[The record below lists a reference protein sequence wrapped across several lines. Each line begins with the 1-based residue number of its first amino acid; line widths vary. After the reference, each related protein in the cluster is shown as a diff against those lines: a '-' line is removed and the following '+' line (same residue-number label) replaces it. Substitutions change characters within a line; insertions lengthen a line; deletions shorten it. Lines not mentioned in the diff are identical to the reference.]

1 MIWHIA
7 KKEIYH
13 NLMTLRFVL
22 MIILLP
28 VLMLANALIYG
39 FGDSGYREEVNTYN
53 RAMESRLSY
62 VKNNAQK
69 SLGRLAMRGPGEIY
83 KRPSRFKFCADGA
96 AELIPNSIPLSE
108 RAGAGRG
115 GGTVVEEY
123 SWREVWTF
131 EYLPS
136 NHSSDATTLI
146 KIDWVFI
153 GIFMSFFV
161 ILFTFDAIA
170 GERVHGTLSLMMSNQ
185 ISRAQMLLAK
195 YLGAFFTLMVPLTI
209 GILMNLLIIY
219 LSGNIPFGSGASLPS
234 NGWGPWFRIFGMVGL
249 FALHISIFILLG
261 LFFSSRVSNAIT
273 SLVWLLLTWVCLAFI
288 FPSLLGL
295 FVGTLDP
302 IPSIEIVSSR
312 KRTQLASI
320 ENEFRP
326 TELLEVTKLSEAP
339 SPDNPSVTRRWAT
352 YFTRRHETKTRIA
365 DEHVDQQ
372 LKQVQLARELT
383 QISPIAC
390 FQYAMEGLA
399 NTGIVSYMN
408 FVKQVQRYRQTFIDF
423 IKTEDRG
430 DPDSLHIYPVR
441 EGLSQKPVDPNA
453 VPRFK
458 EHISYQS
465 VIFPVGLLILF
476 NVLFFTA
483 AQLSFLKCDLK

>member
-13 NLMTLRFVL
+13 NLMTLRFAL

-28 VLMLANALIYG
+28 TLMVANGFIYG
-39 FGDSGYREEVNTYN
+39 FGDNGYREEVNAYH
-53 RAMESRLSY
+53 RAIESRLSH
-62 VKNNAQK
+62 VKGYAEE
-69 SLGRLAMRGPGEIY
+69 SLGKLAMRGPGEIY
-83 KRPSRFKFCADGA
+83 KRPSPFKFCADGTD
-96 AELIPNSIPLSE
+96 ELIPRSIPIVGS
-108 RAGAGRG
+108 GAARG
-115 GGTVVEEY
+115 GGVTTRY
-123 SWREVWTF
+123 QWRELWSL

-136 NHSSDATTLI
+136 NHGSDATTLI

-170 GERVHGTLSLMMSNQ
+170 GERAKGTLSLMMSNP
-185 ISRAQMLLAK
+185 ISRGQMLLAK
-195 YLGAFFTLMVPLTI
+195 YLGAFFTLMVPLVI
-209 GILMNLLIIY
+209 GVLMNLLIIY
-219 LSGNIPFGSGASLPS
+219 LSGNIPFDLGDWL
-234 NGWGPWFRIFGMVGL
+234 RILGMVGL
-249 FALHISIFILLG
+249 FALHISIFIFLG

-312 KRTQLASI
+312 KRTQLANI
-320 ENEFRP
+320 EDEFRP
-326 TELLEVTKLSEAP
+326 MELLEVTKLSEAP
-339 SPDNPSVTRRWAT
+339 APDNPSATRRWAT
-352 YFTRRHETKTRIA
+352 YFTRRYETRTQIA
-365 DEHVDQQ
+365 DTHLDQQ
-372 LKQVQLARELT
+372 FRQVRLARELT
-383 QISPIAC
+383 QISPIVC

-399 NTGIVSYMN
+399 GTGITRYMD
-408 FVKQVQRYRQTFIDF
+408 FVKQVRRYRQTFVDF
-423 IKTEDRG
+423 IKTEDRD
-430 DPDSLHIYPVR
+430 DPESLHIYPVR
-441 EGLSQKPVDPNA
+441 EGLSQEPVDPNA
-453 VPRFK
+453 VPRF
-458 EHISYQS
+458 EERMSYQS

>member
-7 KKEIYH
+7 KKEIHH

-28 VLMLANALIYG
+28 LLMVANALIYG
-39 FGDSGYREEVNTYN
+39 FGDSGYREEVNVYH

-62 VKNNAQK
+62 VKGNAAE

-83 KRPSRFKFCADGA
+83 KRPSPFKFCADGTD
-96 AELIPNSIPLSE
+96 ELIPRSVPFSSS
-108 RAGAGRG
+108 GAARG
-115 GGTVVEEY
+115 GGVATSY
-123 SWREVWTF
+123 NWRELWAL

-136 NHSSDATTLI
+136 NHGSDATTRI

-170 GERVHGTLSLMMSNQ
+170 GERAKGTLSLMMSNQ
-185 ISRAQMLLAK
+185 ISRGQVLFAK
-195 YLGAFFTLMVPLTI
+195 YLGAFFTLMVPLAI

-219 LSGNIPFGSGASLPS
+219 LSGNIPFDSGDSL
-234 NGWGPWFRIFGMVGL
+234 RILGMVGL
-249 FALHISIFILLG
+249 FALHISIFIFLG

-302 IPSIEIVSSR
+302 IPSMDLVSSR
-312 KRTQLASI
+312 KRAQLASI
-320 ENEFRP
+320 DAEYRP
-326 TELLEVTKLSEAP
+326 MELLEKTKLSEAP
-339 SPDNPSVTRRWAT
+339 SVDNPSAARRWAT
-352 YFTRRHETKTRIA
+352 YFSRKNEVRTRSA
-365 DEHVDQQ
+365 DEHVHQQ
-372 LKQVQLARELT
+372 FRQVRLARELT

-399 NTGIVSYMN
+399 GTGITRYMD
-408 FVKQVQRYRQTFIDF
+408 FVKQVRRYRQTFIDF
-423 IKTEDRG
+423 IKTEDRD

-441 EGLSQKPVDPNA
+441 EGLSQKPVAPNA
-453 VPRFK
+453 VPRF
-458 EHISYQS
+458 EERMSSQN

-476 NVLFFTA
+476 NIVFLTA

>member
-1 MIWHIA
+1 
-7 KKEIYH
+7 
-13 NLMTLRFVL
+13 MTLRFVL

-28 VLMLANALIYG
+28 VLMVANALIYG
-39 FGDSGYREEVNTYN
+39 FGDSGYREEIDAYN
-53 RAMESRLSY
+53 LAMERRLSR
-62 VKNNAQK
+62 VRDDAEV

-83 KRPSRFKFCADGA
+83 KRPSPFKFCADGA
-96 AELIPNSIPLSE
+96 DELIPNAIPLSE

-115 GGTVVEEY
+115 GGIVAEKY

-136 NHSSDATTLI
+136 NHGSDATTLI

-219 LSGNIPFGSGASLPS
+219 LSGNIPFDLADWLSIL
-234 NGWGPWFRIFGMVGL
+234 GMVGL

-273 SLVWLLLTWVCLAFI
+273 SLVWLLLTWICLAFI

-312 KRTQLASI
+312 KRAQLANI
-320 ENEFRP
+320 EDEFQP
-326 TELLEVTKLSEAP
+326 METLEVTKLSEAP
-339 SPDNPSVTRRWAT
+339 APDNPSATRRWAT
-352 YFTRRHETKTRIA
+352 YFTRKHETKTRIA
-365 DEHVDQQ
+365 DQHVDQQ
-372 LKQVQLARELT
+372 LRQVRLARELT
-383 QISPIAC
+383 QISPIVC

-399 NTGIVSYMN
+399 NTGIVSYVN

-423 IKTEDRG
+423 IKTEDKS

-453 VPRFK
+453 IPRF
-458 EHISYQS
+458 EERPSYQS
-465 VIFPVGLLILF
+465 VILPVGLLILF
-476 NVLFFTA
+476 NALFFTA

>member
-7 KKEIYH
+7 KKEIHH

-28 VLMLANALIYG
+28 VLMVANALIYG
-39 FGDSGYREEVNTYN
+39 FGDSGYKEEVNTYH
-53 RAMESRLSY
+53 RAMESRLSL
-62 VKNNAQK
+62 VKGHAEE
-69 SLGRLAMRGPGEIY
+69 SLGKLAMRGPGEIY
-83 KRPSRFKFCADGA
+83 KQPSPFKFCADGTD
-96 AELIPNSIPLSE
+96 ELIPRSIPIVSS
-108 RAGAGRG
+108 GAARG
-115 GGTVVEEY
+115 GGVTTAY
-123 SWREVWTF
+123 HWRELWAL

-136 NHSSDATTLI
+136 NHGSDATTLI

-170 GERVHGTLSLMMSNQ
+170 GERAHGTLSLMMSNP
-185 ISRAQMLLAK
+185 ISRGQMLFAK

-219 LSGNIPFGSGASLPS
+219 LSGNIPFDLGDWL
-234 NGWGPWFRIFGMVGL
+234 RILGMGGL
-249 FALHISIFILLG
+249 FALHISTFIFLG

-312 KRTQLASI
+312 KRTQLANI
-320 ENEFRP
+320 EDEFRP
-326 TELLEVTKLSEAP
+326 MELLEVTKLSEAP
-339 SPDNPSVTRRWAT
+339 SPDNPSATRRWAT
-352 YFTRRHETKTRIA
+352 YFTRRYETRTQIA
-365 DEHVDQQ
+365 DTHVDQQ
-372 LKQVQLARELT
+372 FRQVRLARELT
-383 QISPIAC
+383 QISPIVC

-399 NTGIVSYMN
+399 NTGIVSYMD
-408 FVKQVQRYRQTFIDF
+408 FVKHVRRYRQTFIDF
-423 IKTEDRG
+423 IKTEDRN
-430 DPDSLHIYPVR
+430 DPESLHIYPVR

-453 VPRFK
+453 VPRF
-458 EHISYQS
+458 EERPSYQS

-476 NVLFFTA
+476 NTLLILFNTLPSNPHA
-483 AQLSFLKCDLK
+483 LACGM

>member
-28 VLMLANALIYG
+28 ILMVANALIYG
-39 FGDSGYREEVNTYN
+39 FGDTGYREEVNAYN
-53 RAMESRLSY
+53 RAMENRLSY
-62 VKNNAQK
+62 VKNNAQE

-83 KRPSRFKFCADGA
+83 KRPSPFKFCADGA
-96 AELIPNSIPLSE
+96 DELIPRSIPIVGS
-108 RAGAGRG
+108 GAARG
-115 GGTVVEEY
+115 GGVTIAY
-123 SWREVWTF
+123 NWRELWAL

-136 NHSSDATTLI
+136 NHGSDATTRI

-170 GERVHGTLSLMMSNQ
+170 GERAYGTLSLMMSNQ
-185 ISRAQMLLAK
+185 ISRGQVLLAK
-195 YLGAFFTLMVPLTI
+195 YLGAFFTLMVPLII
-209 GILMNLLIIY
+209 GVLMNLLIIY
-219 LSGNIPFGSGASLPS
+219 LSGNIPFNANDCL
-234 NGWGPWFRIFGMVGL
+234 RILGMFGL
-249 FALHISIFILLG
+249 FALHIPIFIFLG

-288 FPSLLGL
+288 FPSLIGL

-312 KRTQLASI
+312 KQAQLASI
-320 ENEFRP
+320 DDEFRP
-326 TELLEVTKLSEAP
+326 MELLEKTRLSEAP
-339 SPDNPSVTRRWAT
+339 SPDNPSATHRWAT
-352 YFTRRHETKTRIA
+352 YFRRRYEAKTHIT

-372 LKQVQLARELT
+372 LRQVKLARELT
-383 QISPIAC
+383 QISPIVC

-399 NTGIVSYMN
+399 GTGITRYMD
-408 FVKQVQRYRQTFIDF
+408 FVKQVRRYRQTFIDF
-423 IKTEDRG
+423 IKTEDRN

-441 EGLSQKPVDPNA
+441 EGLSQKPVDPNV
-453 VPRFK
+453 VPRF
-458 EHISYQS
+458 EERPSYQS
-465 VIFPVGLLILF
+465 VLFPVGLLILF
-476 NVLFFTA
+476 NILFFTA

>member
-13 NLMTLRFVL
+13 NFMTLRFVL

-39 FGDSGYREEVNTYN
+39 FGDSGYREEVDAYN
-53 RAMESRLSY
+53 LAMERRLSR
-62 VKNNAQK
+62 VKDDAEK
-69 SLGRLAMRGPGEIY
+69 SLGHLAMRGPGEIC

-96 AELIPNSIPLSE
+96 DELIPRSIPIAE
-108 RAGAGRG
+108 RSGAARG
-115 GGTVVEEY
+115 GDIGTAY
-123 SWREVWTF
+123 NWREVWTL

-136 NHSSDATTLI
+136 NHGGDATTLI

-170 GERVHGTLSLMMSNQ
+170 GERAHGTLSLMMSNQ
-185 ISRAQMLLAK
+185 ISRGQVLFAK
-195 YLGAFFTLMVPLTI
+195 YLGTFFTLMVPLML
-209 GILMNLLIIY
+209 GILMNLLVIY
-219 LSGNIPFGSGASLPS
+219 FSGSIPFDSSDFL
-234 NGWGPWFRIFGMVGL
+234 RILGMIGL
-249 FALHISIFILLG
+249 FALHISIFICLG

-273 SLVWLLLTWVCLAFI
+273 SLVWLLLTWVCLAFV

-326 TELLEVTKLSEAP
+326 TEMLEVTKLSEAP
-339 SPDNPSVTRRWAT
+339 SPDNPSATRRWAT
-352 YFTRRHETKTRIA
+352 YFTRRYETKTRIA

-372 LKQVQLARELT
+372 LRQVRLARELT
-383 QISPIAC
+383 QISPIMC
-390 FQYAMEGLA
+390 FQHAMEGLA
-399 NTGIVSYMN
+399 NTGVASYMN
-408 FVKQVQRYRQTFIDF
+408 FVKQVRRYRQTFIDF
-423 IKTEDRG
+423 IKTEDRN

-441 EGLSQKPVDPNA
+441 EGLSQKPVDISTI
-453 VPRFK
+453 PRF
-458 EHISYQS
+458 EERISYQN
-465 VIFPVGLLILF
+465 VLFPTGLLILF
-476 NVLFFTA
+476 NALCFIT

>member
-13 NLMTLRFVL
+13 NLMTLRFTL

-28 VLMLANALIYG
+28 VLMVANALIYG
-39 FGDSGYREEVNTYN
+39 FGDSGYREEVDAYN
-53 RAMESRLSY
+53 SAMERRLSR
-62 VKNNAQK
+62 VKDDTEK

-96 AELIPNSIPLSE
+96 DELIPNAIPLAE
-108 RAGAGRG
+108 RSGGSRG
-115 GGTVVEEY
+115 GNDITETY
-123 SWREVWTF
+123 RWREVWTL

-136 NHSSDATTLI
+136 NHGSDATTLI

-170 GERVHGTLSLMMSNQ
+170 GERAHGTLSLMMSNQ
-185 ISRAQMLLAK
+185 VSRGQVLLAK
-195 YLGAFFTLMVPLTI
+195 YLGAFFTLMVPLII
-209 GILMNLLIIY
+209 GVLMNVLIIY
-219 LSGNIPFGSGASLPS
+219 LSGNISFNANDCL
-234 NGWGPWFRIFGMVGL
+234 RILGMVGL
-249 FALHISIFILLG
+249 FALHISIFIFLG

-288 FPSLLGL
+288 FPSLIGL
-295 FVGTLDP
+295 FVGTLDS
-302 IPSIEIVSSR
+302 IPSIEIISSR
-312 KRTQLASI
+312 KRAQLANI
-320 ENEFRP
+320 EDEFRP
-326 TELLEVTKLSEAP
+326 MELLETTKLSEAP
-339 SPDNPSVTRRWAT
+339 SPDNPSATRRWAT
-352 YFTRRHETKTRIA
+352 YFTRRYETKTRIT

-372 LKQVQLARELT
+372 LRQVKLARELT
-383 QISPIAC
+383 QISPIVC
-390 FQYAMEGLA
+390 FQHAMEGLA
-399 NTGIVSYMN
+399 GTGITRYMD
-408 FVKQVQRYRQTFIDF
+408 FVKQVRRYRQTFIDF
-423 IKTEDRG
+423 IKVEDSD
-430 DPDSLHIYPVR
+430 DPESLHIYPVR

-453 VPRFK
+453 IPRF
-458 EHISYQS
+458 EERPSYQS

-476 NVLFFTA
+476 NILFFTA

>member
-22 MIILLP
+22 MVILLP
-28 VLMLANALIYG
+28 ILMVANALIYG
-39 FGDSGYREEVNTYN
+39 FGDSGYREEVNAYN

-62 VKNNAQK
+62 VKNNAQE

-83 KRPSRFKFCADGA
+83 KRPSPFKFCADGTD
-96 AELIPNSIPLSE
+96 ELIPRSIPIVGS
-108 RAGAGRG
+108 GAARG
-115 GGTVVEEY
+115 GGVTTAY
-123 SWREVWTF
+123 SWRELWAL

-136 NHSSDATTLI
+136 NHGSDATTLI

-170 GERVHGTLSLMMSNQ
+170 GERAKGTLSLMMSNQ
-185 ISRAQMLLAK
+185 ISRGQVLFAK
-195 YLGAFFTLMVPLTI
+195 YLGAFFTLMLPLVI

-219 LSGNIPFGSGASLPS
+219 LSGSIAFNSEDCL
-234 NGWGPWFRIFGMVGL
+234 RILGMIGL
-249 FALHISIFILLG
+249 FALHISIFIFLG

-273 SLVWLLLTWVCLAFI
+273 GLVWLLLTWVCLAFI
-288 FPSLLGL
+288 FPSLIGL

-312 KRTQLASI
+312 KRAQLASI
-320 ENEFRP
+320 DDEFRP
-326 TELLEVTKLSEAP
+326 MELLEVTKLSEAP
-339 SPDNPSVTRRWAT
+339 SPDNPSATRRWAT
-352 YFTRRHETKTRIA
+352 YFTRRYQIKTQIA
-365 DEHVDQQ
+365 DTHVDQQ
-372 LKQVQLARELT
+372 FRQVRLARELT
-383 QISPIAC
+383 QISPIVC

-399 NTGIVSYMN
+399 ATGITRYMD
-408 FVKQVQRYRQTFIDF
+408 FVKQVRRYRQTFIDF
-423 IKTEDRG
+423 IKTEDRD
-430 DPDSLHIYPVR
+430 DPESLHIYPVR

-453 VPRFK
+453 VPRFE
-458 EHISYQS
+458 EHSSYQS

-476 NVLFFTA
+476 NILFFTA

>member
-28 VLMLANALIYG
+28 ILMIANALIYG
-39 FGDSGYREEVNTYN
+39 FGDNGYTAEIRDYN
-53 RAMESRLSY
+53 RKVDQGRSHIEKYA
-62 VKNNAQK
+62 AQG
-69 SLGRLAMRGPGEIY
+69 LGELAMTGPAEIP
-83 KRPSRFKFCADGA
+83 KRPTQLKFCADGA
-96 AELIPNSIPLSE
+96 DALIPHSITIAE
-108 RAGAGRG
+108 RINWERPEYEGL
-115 GGTVVEEY
+115 VENY
-123 SWREVWTF
+123 SWRELWSL

-136 NHSSDATTLI
+136 NHGGDATTLI

-161 ILFTFDAIA
+161 ILFTFDAIT
-170 GERVHGTLSLMMSNQ
+170 GERVRGTLSLMMSNPIPRGQ
-185 ISRAQMLLAK
+185 VLFAK
-195 YLGAFFTLMVPLTI
+195 YLGTFFTLIIPLLI
-209 GILMNLLIIY
+209 GVLMNLLIIY
-219 LSGNIPFGSGASLPS
+219 LSGNIPFDSGSWL
-234 NGWGPWFRIFGMVGL
+234 RILGMIGL
-249 FALHISIFILLG
+249 FALHISIFIFLG

-302 IPSIEIVSSR
+302 IPSIERISAE
-312 KRTQLASI
+312 KRLQIANI
-320 ENEFRP
+320 DDEFRP
-326 TELLEVTKLSEAP
+326 AELVKAAKLSEAP
-339 SPDNPSVTRRWAT
+339 SVDNPSATRRWAT
-352 YFTRRHETKTRIA
+352 YFRERSEVQTRMA
-365 DEHVDQQ
+365 DARVDQQ
-372 LKQVQLARELT
+372 LRQVQLTRELT
-383 QISPIAC
+383 QISPTVC

-399 NTGIVSYMN
+399 NTGIASYMS
-408 FVKQVQRYRQTFIDF
+408 FVKQVRRYRNTFIDF
-423 IKTEDRG
+423 IKSEDRG

-441 EGLSQKPVDPNA
+441 EGLSQKPVNPDV

-458 EHISYQS
+458 ERISHQS
-465 VIFPVGLLILF
+465 IIFPLGLLILF
-476 NVLFFTA
+476 NILFFIA

>member
-13 NLMTLRFVL
+13 NLTTLRFVL

-28 VLMLANALIYG
+28 LLMVANALIYG

-62 VKNNAQK
+62 VKNNAQE

-83 KRPSRFKFCADGA
+83 KQPSPFKFCADGTD
-96 AELIPNSIPLSE
+96 ELIPRSIPIVGS
-108 RAGAGRG
+108 GAARG
-115 GGTVVEEY
+115 GGVTTAY
-123 SWREVWTF
+123 NWRELWSL

-136 NHSSDATTLI
+136 NHGSDATTLI

-170 GERVHGTLSLMMSNQ
+170 GERAMGTLSLMMSNQ
-185 ISRAQMLLAK
+185 ISRGQMLFAK

-219 LSGNIPFGSGASLPS
+219 VSGNIPFNSSDCL
-234 NGWGPWFRIFGMVGL
+234 RISGMVGL
-249 FALHISIFILLG
+249 FALHISIFIFLG

-288 FPSLLGL
+288 FPSLIGL

-312 KRTQLASI
+312 KRAQLANI
-320 ENEFRP
+320 EDEFRP
-326 TELLEVTKLSEAP
+326 MELLETTKLREAP
-339 SPDNPSVTRRWAT
+339 SPNNPSAARRWAT
-352 YFTRRHETKTRIA
+352 YFMRRYETKTRIA
-365 DEHVDQQ
+365 DERVDQQ
-372 LKQVQLARELT
+372 LRQVKLARELT
-383 QISPIAC
+383 QVSPIVC

-399 NTGIVSYMN
+399 NTGILSYMD
-408 FVKQVQRYRQTFIDF
+408 FVKQVRRYRQTFIDF

-430 DPDSLHIYPVR
+430 DPESLHIYPVR

-453 VPRFK
+453 VPRF
-458 EHISYQS
+458 EERISYQS

-476 NVLFFTA
+476 NLVFFTA
-483 AQLSFLKCDLK
+483 ALLSFLKCDLK

>member
-1 MIWHIA
+1 MIWHVA
-7 KKEIYH
+7 KKEIHH

-28 VLMLANALIYG
+28 VLMVANALIYG
-39 FGDSGYREEVNTYN
+39 FGGSGYKEEVNTYH
-53 RAMESRLSY
+53 RAMESRLSL
-62 VKNNAQK
+62 VKGYAEE
-69 SLGRLAMRGPGEIY
+69 SLGKLAMRGPGEIY
-83 KRPSRFKFCADGA
+83 KQPSPFKFCADGVD
-96 AELIPNSIPLSE
+96 ELIPRSIPIVG
-108 RAGAGRG
+108 AGAARG
-115 GGTVVEEY
+115 GGVTTAY
-123 SWREVWTF
+123 SWRELWAL

-136 NHSSDATTLI
+136 NHGSDATTRI

-161 ILFTFDAIA
+161 ILFTFDATA
-170 GERVHGTLSLMMSNQ
+170 GERAHGTLSLMMSNQ
-185 ISRAQMLLAK
+185 ISRGQMLFAK

-219 LSGNIPFGSGASLPS
+219 LSESVLFSSGDWL
-234 NGWGPWFRIFGMVGL
+234 RILGMVGL
-249 FALHISIFILLG
+249 FALHISTFIFLG

-312 KRTQLASI
+312 KRTQLANI
-320 ENEFRP
+320 EDEFRP
-326 TELLEVTKLSEAP
+326 MELLEVTKLSEAP
-339 SPDNPSVTRRWAT
+339 SPDNPSATRRWAA
-352 YFTRRHETKTRIA
+352 YFTRRYETRTQIT
-365 DEHVDQQ
+365 DTHVDQQ
-372 LKQVQLARELT
+372 FRQVRLARELT
-383 QISPIAC
+383 QISPIVC

-408 FVKQVQRYRQTFIDF
+408 FVKQVRRYRQTFIDF
-423 IKTEDRG
+423 IKTEDRN
-430 DPDSLHIYPVR
+430 DPESLHIYPVR

-453 VPRFK
+453 VPRF
-458 EHISYQS
+458 EERPSYQS

-476 NVLFFTA
+476 NILFFTA

>member
-7 KKEIYH
+7 KKEIHH

-28 VLMLANALIYG
+28 VLMVANALIYG
-39 FGDSGYREEVNTYN
+39 FGDSGYKEEVNTYH
-53 RAMESRLSY
+53 RAMESRLSL
-62 VKNNAQK
+62 VKDYAEE
-69 SLGRLAMRGPGEIY
+69 SLGKLAMRGPGEIY
-83 KRPSRFKFCADGA
+83 KQPSPFKFCADGVD
-96 AELIPNSIPLSE
+96 ELIPRSVPIVGS
-108 RAGAGRG
+108 GAARG
-115 GGTVVEEY
+115 GGVTTAY
-123 SWREVWTF
+123 HWRELWAL

-136 NHSSDATTLI
+136 NHGSDATTRI

-170 GERVHGTLSLMMSNQ
+170 GERAHGTLSLMMSNQ
-185 ISRAQMLLAK
+185 ISRGQMLFAK
-195 YLGAFFTLMVPLTI
+195 YLGAFFHTHGTAHNRYPHEPV
-209 GILMNLLIIY
+209 NY
-219 LSGNIPFGSGASLPS
+219 LSFREYSLS
-234 NGWGPWFRIFGMVGL
+234 SEDWLRILGMVGL
-249 FALHISIFILLG
+249 FALHISIFIFLG

-302 IPSIEIVSSR
+302 IPSIEIVASR
-312 KRTQLASI
+312 KRTQLANI
-320 ENEFRP
+320 EDEFRP
-326 TELLEVTKLSEAP
+326 MELLEVTKLSEAP
-339 SPDNPSVTRRWAT
+339 SPDNPSATRRWAT
-352 YFTRRHETKTRIA
+352 YFTRKYETRTQIA
-365 DEHVDQQ
+365 DTHVDQQ
-372 LKQVQLARELT
+372 FRQVRLARELT

-408 FVKQVQRYRQTFIDF
+408 FVKQVRRYRQTFTDF
-423 IKTEDRG
+423 IKTEDRN
-430 DPDSLHIYPVR
+430 DPESLHIYPVR

-453 VPRFK
+453 VPRF
-458 EHISYQS
+458 EERPSYQS
-465 VIFPVGLLILF
+465 VLLPVGLLILF
-476 NVLFFTA
+476 NILFFTA

>member
-1 MIWHIA
+1 
-7 KKEIYH
+7 
-13 NLMTLRFVL
+13 

-28 VLMLANALIYG
+28 LLMVANALIYG

-53 RAMESRLSY
+53 RAMENRLSH
-62 VKNNAQK
+62 VKNNAQQ

-83 KRPSRFKFCADGA
+83 KRPSPFKFCADGTD
-96 AELIPNSIPLSE
+96 ELIPRSIPIVGS
-108 RAGAGRG
+108 GAARG
-115 GGTVVEEY
+115 GGVTTAY
-123 SWREVWTF
+123 SWRELWAL

-136 NHSSDATTLI
+136 NHGSDATTRI

-170 GERVHGTLSLMMSNQ
+170 GERANGTLSLMMSNQ
-185 ISRAQMLLAK
+185 ISRGQMLLAK

-209 GILMNLLIIY
+209 GILMNLLVIY
-219 LSGNIPFGSGASLPS
+219 VSGNIPFNS
-234 NGWGPWFRIFGMVGL
+234 NDFLRILGMVGL
-249 FALHISIFILLG
+249 FALHISIFIFLG

-312 KRTQLASI
+312 KRTQLANI
-320 ENEFRP
+320 EDEFRP
-326 TELLEVTKLSEAP
+326 LELLEVTKLSEAP
-339 SPDNPSVTRRWAT
+339 SPDNPSATRRWAT
-352 YFTRRHETKTRIA
+352 YFTRRYETRTQIA
-365 DEHVDQQ
+365 DTHVDQQ
-372 LKQVQLARELT
+372 FKQVRLARELT
-383 QISPIAC
+383 QISPIVC

-399 NTGIVSYMN
+399 NTGIVSYMD
-408 FVKQVQRYRQTFIDF
+408 FVKQVRRYRQTFIDF
-423 IKTEDRG
+423 IQTEDRA
-430 DPDSLHIYPVR
+430 DPESLHIYPVR

-453 VPRFK
+453 IPRFK

-465 VIFPVGLLILF
+465 VVFPVGLLILF
-476 NVLFFTA
+476 NVLFFTTA
-483 AQLSFLKCDLK
+483 LLSFLKCDLK

>member
-28 VLMLANALIYG
+28 VLMVANALIYG
-39 FGDSGYREEVNTYN
+39 FGDNGYREEIDAYN
-53 RAMESRLSY
+53 GAMERRLSG
-62 VKNNAQK
+62 VKDDADE
-69 SLGRLAMRGPGEIY
+69 SLGRLAMRGPGEIH

-96 AELIPNSIPLSE
+96 DELIPTSIRLSE
-108 RAGAGRG
+108 RAGGGRVG
-115 GGTVVEEY
+115 GAAAEEY

-136 NHSSDATTLI
+136 NHGGDATTLI

-170 GERVHGTLSLMMSNQ
+170 GERAHGTLSLMMSNH
-185 ISRAQMLLAK
+185 ISRGQMLLAK
-195 YLGAFFTLMVPLTI
+195 YLGAFLTLMVPLAL

-219 LSGNIPFGSGASLPS
+219 LSGNIPFDLADWLSIL
-234 NGWGPWFRIFGMVGL
+234 GMVGL
-249 FALHISIFILLG
+249 FALHISIFIFLG

-273 SLVWLLLTWVCLAFI
+273 SLVWLLLTWVGLAFI

-312 KRTQLASI
+312 RHAQLANI
-320 ENEFRP
+320 EDEFRP
-326 TELLEVTKLSEAP
+326 TEFLETTKLSEAP
-339 SPDNPSVTRRWAT
+339 SPDNPSATRRWAT

-372 LKQVQLARELT
+372 FRQVQLARELT
-383 QISPIAC
+383 QISPIVC

-399 NTGIVSYMN
+399 GTGITRYMD
-408 FVKQVQRYRQTFIDF
+408 FVKQVRHYRETFIDF
-423 IKTEDRG
+423 IKTEDRS

-453 VPRFK
+453 IPRFK

-465 VIFPVGLLILF
+465 VIFPIGLLILF
-476 NVLFFTA
+476 NVLFFIA
-483 AQLSFLKCDLK
+483 AQLSFLKYDLK

>member
-1 MIWHIA
+1 
-7 KKEIYH
+7 
-13 NLMTLRFVL
+13 MTLRFVL

-28 VLMLANALIYG
+28 LLMVANALIYG
-39 FGDSGYREEVNTYN
+39 FGDSGYREEVNAYH

-62 VKNNAQK
+62 VKNNAQE

-83 KRPSRFKFCADGA
+83 KRPSPFKFCADGTD
-96 AELIPNSIPLSE
+96 ELIPRSIPIVGS
-108 RAGAGRG
+108 GAARG
-115 GGTVVEEY
+115 GGVTTSY
-123 SWREVWTF
+123 SWRELWAF

-136 NHSSDATTLI
+136 NHGSDATTLI

-153 GIFMSFFV
+153 GVFMSFFV
-161 ILFTFDAIA
+161 ILFTFDAVA
-170 GERVHGTLSLMMSNQ
+170 GERAHGTLSLMMANQ
-185 ISRAQMLLAK
+185 ISRGQVLLAK
-195 YLGAFFTLMVPLTI
+195 YLGAFFTLMVPLVI
-209 GILMNLLIIY
+209 GVLMNLLVIY
-219 LSGNIPFGSGASLPS
+219 LSGNIPFNSSDCL
-234 NGWGPWFRIFGMVGL
+234 RILGMVGL
-249 FALHISIFILLG
+249 FALHISIFIFLG

-312 KRTQLASI
+312 KRTQLTNI
-320 ENEFRP
+320 DDEFRP
-326 TELLEVTKLSEAP
+326 MELLEKTKLSEAP
-339 SPDNPSVTRRWAT
+339 SVDNPSAARRWAT
-352 YFTRRHETKTRIA
+352 YFSRKNEIRTRSA

-372 LKQVQLARELT
+372 FRQVRLARELT
-383 QISPIAC
+383 QISPIVC

-399 NTGIVSYMN
+399 NTGIVSYMD
-408 FVKQVQRYRQTFIDF
+408 FVKQVRRYRQTFIDF
-423 IKTEDRG
+423 IKTEDRN
-430 DPDSLHIYPVR
+430 DPESLHIYPVR

-453 VPRFK
+453 VPRF
-458 EHISYQS
+458 EERPSYQS

-476 NVLFFTA
+476 NILFFTA

>member
-7 KKEIYH
+7 KKEIHH

-39 FGDSGYREEVNTYN
+39 FGDSGYREEVDTYN
-53 RAMESRLSY
+53 RAMERRLSR
-62 VKNNAQK
+62 VKEDAEK
-69 SLGRLAMRGPGEIY
+69 SLGRLAMRGPGEIH
-83 KRPSRFKFCADGA
+83 KRPSRFKFCADGTD
-96 AELIPNSIPLSE
+96 ELIPHSIPISE
-108 RAGAGRG
+108 RAGGGRG
-115 GGTVVEEY
+115 GGAVAEAY
-123 SWREVWTF
+123 SWREVWTL

-136 NHSSDATTLI
+136 NHGSDATTLI

-170 GERVHGTLSLMMSNQ
+170 GERAQGTLSLMMSNQ
-185 ISRAQMLLAK
+185 ISRGQMLSAK
-195 YLGAFFTLMVPLTI
+195 YIGAFFTIMVPLAI
-209 GILMNLLIIY
+209 GILMNLLVIY
-219 LSGNIPFGSGASLPS
+219 LSGSIPFDSGD
-234 NGWGPWFRIFGMVGL
+234 WFRILGMVGL

-312 KRTQLASI
+312 KRAQLANI
-320 ENEFRP
+320 EDEFRP
-326 TELLEVTKLSEAP
+326 LETLEVTKLSEAP
-339 SPDNPSVTRRWAT
+339 APDNPSATRRWAT
-352 YFTRRHETKTRIA
+352 YFTRRHETKTRMA
-365 DEHVDQQ
+365 DEHVNQQ
-372 LKQVQLARELT
+372 FRQVQLARELT

-408 FVKQVQRYRQTFIDF
+408 FVKQVRRYRQTFIDF
-423 IKTEDRG
+423 IETEDKS

-441 EGLSQKPVDPNA
+441 EGLSQKSVDPNI

-458 EHISYQS
+458 EHISHQS
-465 VIFPVGLLILF
+465 VIFPVILLILF
-476 NVLFFTA
+476 NILFFAA
-483 AQLSFLKCDLK
+483 AQLSFLKSDLK

>member
-39 FGDSGYREEVNTYN
+39 FGDSGYREEMDAYN
-53 RAMESRLSY
+53 LAMERRLSR
-62 VKNNAQK
+62 VKDDAEE

-83 KRPSRFKFCADGA
+83 KRPSRFKFCADGSD
-96 AELIPNSIPLSE
+96 ELIPNSIPIAE
-108 RAGAGRG
+108 RSGAGRG
-115 GGTVVEEY
+115 GGIVVEEY
-123 SWREVWTF
+123 SWREVWTL

-136 NHSSDATTLI
+136 NHGGDATTLI

-161 ILFTFDAIA
+161 ILFTFDAVA
-170 GERVHGTLSLMMSNQ
+170 GERAYGTLSLMMSNQ
-185 ISRAQMLLAK
+185 ISRGQVLFAK
-195 YLGAFFTLMVPLTI
+195 YLGAFFTLLVPLTI
-209 GILMNLLIIY
+209 GILMNLLIVY
-219 LSGNIPFGSGASLPS
+219 FLGGIPFDSSDFL
-234 NGWGPWFRIFGMVGL
+234 RILGMFGL
-249 FALHISIFILLG
+249 FALHISIFIFLG
-261 LFFSSRVSNAIT
+261 LFFSSRVSNAVT
-273 SLVWLLLTWVCLAFI
+273 SLVWLLLTWVGLAFI

-302 IPSIEIVSSR
+302 IPSIEVITSR
-312 KRTQLASI
+312 KRAQLANI

-326 TELLEVTKLSEAP
+326 MESLEMTKLSEAP
-339 SPDNPSVTRRWAT
+339 SPDNPAAARRWAT
-352 YFTRRHETKTRIA
+352 YFTRRYETKTRIA

-372 LKQVQLARELT
+372 LRQVRLARELT
-383 QISPIAC
+383 QISPIVC

-399 NTGIVSYMN
+399 NTGIVSYMD
-408 FVKQVQRYRQTFIDF
+408 FVKQVRRYRQTFIDF
-423 IKTEDRG
+423 IKTEDRN
-430 DPDSLHIYPVR
+430 DRDSLHIYPVR
-441 EGLSQKPVDPNA
+441 EGLSQKPVNLDA
-453 VPRFK
+453 IPRF
-458 EHISYQS
+458 EERISSQN
-465 VIFPVGLLILF
+465 VLFPTGLLILF
-476 NVLFFTA
+476 NALFFII

>member
-1 MIWHIA
+1 
-7 KKEIYH
+7 
-13 NLMTLRFVL
+13 MTLRFVL

-28 VLMLANALIYG
+28 LLMVANALIYG
-39 FGDSGYREEVNTYN
+39 FGDSGYREEVNAYH

-62 VKNNAQK
+62 VKNNAQE

-83 KRPSRFKFCADGA
+83 KRPSPFKFCADGTD
-96 AELIPNSIPLSE
+96 ELIPRSIPIVGS
-108 RAGAGRG
+108 GAARG
-115 GGTVVEEY
+115 GGVTTSY
-123 SWREVWTF
+123 SWRELWAL

-136 NHSSDATTLI
+136 NHGSDATTLI

-153 GIFMSFFV
+153 GVFMSFFV
-161 ILFTFDAIA
+161 ILFTFDAVA
-170 GERVHGTLSLMMSNQ
+170 GERAHGTLSLMMSNQ
-185 ISRAQMLLAK
+185 VSRGQVLLAK
-195 YLGAFFTLMVPLTI
+195 YLGAFFTLMVPLVI
-209 GILMNLLIIY
+209 GVLMNLLVIY
-219 LSGNIPFGSGASLPS
+219 LSGNIPFNSSDCL
-234 NGWGPWFRIFGMVGL
+234 RILGMVGL
-249 FALHISIFILLG
+249 FALHISIFIFLG

-312 KRTQLASI
+312 KRTQLANI
-320 ENEFRP
+320 DDEFRP
-326 TELLEVTKLSEAP
+326 MELLEKTKLSEAP
-339 SPDNPSVTRRWAT
+339 SVDNPSAARRWAT
-352 YFTRRHETKTRIA
+352 YFSRKNEIRTRSA

-372 LKQVQLARELT
+372 FRQVRLARELT
-383 QISPIAC
+383 QISPIVC

-399 NTGIVSYMN
+399 DTGIVSYMD
-408 FVKQVQRYRQTFIDF
+408 FVKQVRRYRQTFIDF
-423 IKTEDRG
+423 IKTEDRD
-430 DPDSLHIYPVR
+430 DPESLHIYPVR

-453 VPRFK
+453 IPRF
-458 EHISYQS
+458 EERISYQS

-476 NVLFFTA
+476 NILFFTA

>member
-28 VLMLANALIYG
+28 ILMVANALIYG
-39 FGDSGYREEVNTYN
+39 FGDSGYREEVDAYHL
-53 RAMESRLSY
+53 AMERRLSR
-62 VKNNAQK
+62 VKDDAEE

-83 KRPSRFKFCADGA
+83 KRPSRFKFCADGTD
-96 AELIPNSIPLSE
+96 ELIPNAISLSE
-108 RAGAGRG
+108 RAGGGRG
-115 GGTVVEEY
+115 GGGIAEEY

-136 NHSSDATTLI
+136 NHGSDATTLI

-161 ILFTFDAIA
+161 ILFTFDAVA
-170 GERVHGTLSLMMSNQ
+170 GERTQGTLSLMMSNQ

-209 GILMNLLIIY
+209 GILMNLLVIY
-219 LSGNIPFGSGASLPS
+219 LSENISLDS
-234 NGWGPWFRIFGMVGL
+234 SDCLRILGMVGL
-249 FALHISIFILLG
+249 FALHISLFIFLG
-261 LFFSSRVSNAIT
+261 LFFSSRVSNAVT
-273 SLVWLLLTWVCLAFI
+273 SLVWLLLTWVGLAFI
-288 FPSLLGL
+288 LPSLLGL

-302 IPSIEIVSSR
+302 IPSIEIVFSR
-312 KRTQLASI
+312 KRAQLANI
-320 ENEFRP
+320 EDEFQP
-326 TELLEVTKLSEAP
+326 METLEVTKLSEAP
-339 SPDNPSVTRRWAT
+339 TPDNPSATRRWAT

-383 QISPIAC
+383 QISPTAC

-408 FVKQVQRYRQTFIDF
+408 FVKQVRRYRQTFIDF
-423 IKTEDRG
+423 IKTEDRN
-430 DPDSLHIYPVR
+430 DPDSLHVYPVR
-441 EGLSQKPVDPNA
+441 EGLSQKPVDSNI
-453 VPRFK
+453 VPRF
-458 EHISYQS
+458 EEYISHQS
-465 VIFPVGLLILF
+465 VIFPVILLILF

-483 AQLSFLKCDLK
+483 AQLSFLKSDLK

>member
-1 MIWHIA
+1 MIWHVA
-7 KKEIYH
+7 KKEIHH

-28 VLMLANALIYG
+28 VLMVANALIYG
-39 FGDSGYREEVNTYN
+39 FGDSGYKEEVNTYH
-53 RAMESRLSY
+53 RAMESRLSH
-62 VKNNAQK
+62 VKGYAEE
-69 SLGRLAMRGPGEIY
+69 SLGKLAMRGPGEIY
-83 KRPSRFKFCADGA
+83 KQPSPFKFCADGVD
-96 AELIPNSIPLSE
+96 ELIPRSIPIVGS
-108 RAGAGRG
+108 GAARG
-115 GGTVVEEY
+115 GGVTTSY
-123 SWREVWTF
+123 SWRELWSL

-136 NHSSDATTLI
+136 NHGSDATTLI

-153 GIFMSFFV
+153 GVFMSFFV

-170 GERVHGTLSLMMSNQ
+170 GERAQGTLSLMMSNQ
-185 ISRAQMLLAK
+185 ISRGQMLFAK

-219 LSGNIPFGSGASLPS
+219 LSESIPLSSGDWL
-234 NGWGPWFRIFGMVGL
+234 RILGMVGL
-249 FALHISIFILLG
+249 FALHISIFIFLG

-302 IPSIEIVSSR
+302 IPSIEIVASR
-312 KRTQLASI
+312 KRTQLANI
-320 ENEFRP
+320 EDEFRP
-326 TELLEVTKLSEAP
+326 MELLEVTKLSEAP
-339 SPDNPSVTRRWAT
+339 SPENPSATRRWAT
-352 YFTRRHETKTRIA
+352 YFTRRYEARTQIA
-365 DEHVDQQ
+365 DTHVDQQ
-372 LKQVQLARELT
+372 FRQVRLARELT
-383 QISPIAC
+383 QISPIVC

-408 FVKQVQRYRQTFIDF
+408 FVKQVRRYRQTFTDF
-423 IKTEDRG
+423 IKTEDRN
-430 DPDSLHIYPVR
+430 DPESLHIYPVR

-453 VPRFK
+453 VPRF
-458 EHISYQS
+458 EERPSYQS
-465 VIFPVGLLILF
+465 VLLPVGLLILF
-476 NVLFFTA
+476 NILFFTA